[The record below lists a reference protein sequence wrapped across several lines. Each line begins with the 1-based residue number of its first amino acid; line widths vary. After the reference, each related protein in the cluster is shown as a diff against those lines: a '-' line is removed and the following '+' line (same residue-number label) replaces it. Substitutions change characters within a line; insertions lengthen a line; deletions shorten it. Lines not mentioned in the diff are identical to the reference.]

1 MGGSTNSCC
10 SKDKAVEGSKGE
22 NFAPMDRERKSLF
35 KKKKVNRSDII
46 DGLSSSGAQSRAGSS
61 NKISSNMTRQTLE
74 MQNNVYGPDRP
85 QIFDTINYINTLIEN
100 SRQSWTAEVSKSFN
114 GSIQK
119 KIKDKEYW
127 RGLTYEHQKLND
139 LTKEE
144 VGNDLHQLI

>member
-1 MGGSTNSCC
+1 
-10 SKDKAVEGSKGE
+10 
-22 NFAPMDRERKSLF
+22 
-35 KKKKVNRSDII
+35 
-46 DGLSSSGAQSRAGSS
+46 
-61 NKISSNMTRQTLE
+61 MTRQTLE